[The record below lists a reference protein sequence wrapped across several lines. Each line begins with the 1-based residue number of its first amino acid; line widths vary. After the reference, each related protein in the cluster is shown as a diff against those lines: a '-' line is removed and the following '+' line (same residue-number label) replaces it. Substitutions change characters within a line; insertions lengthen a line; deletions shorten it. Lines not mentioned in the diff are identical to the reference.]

1 MANLLESSQT
11 SATTVPQF
19 YTDYLTNLASQGQ
32 TAEQGAQY
40 VGAQPL
46 QTQAFQQIGNTD
58 NQFQPAITS
67 GESLVNQAA
76 TQNIPGAAAPYLQA
90 GTSTSPLSA
99 LNPYASQIASSS
111 PADLASQYMSPYIN
125 TAVQSMSDIAQRNLQ
140 QNLDPQAT
148 AAAVGSGQF
157 GSQRGA
163 QVLGQVNRQAQQDLE
178 AQIATMENT
187 GYGQALNAAGQ
198 YQSTLGQVG
207 STAANAQNQANQAQL
222 TAGQTAGNLT
232 GQQSQALQNA
242 GIGFGTLGTQG
253 QTMNLA
259 DVNAMS
265 SLGGQQQQI
274 GQNEQSYPLTK
285 LASLSNIMQGAQIPT
300 TVTSTLDTSPL
311 STIASLGS
319 TGLGLLQPKYDAAG
333 NAIPNSAPLS
343 TISNWF
349 NGATSSPT
357 TTPGYST
364 ALPPGATYA
373 GNDANG
379 NPIYNDPNNTG
390 MFITATG
397 DNTGAPVGNIVNPN
411 PVNTNP
417 VDPNPVD
424 PNAVDPN
431 AVDPNATD

>member
-46 QTQAFQQIGNTD
+46 QTQAFQQIGDTA
-58 NQFQPAITS
+58 NQFQPAIAG
-67 GESLVNQAA
+67 GENLVNQAA

-99 LNPYASQIASSS
+99 LNPYASKIASSS

-125 TAVQSMSDIAQRNLQ
+125 TAVQSMSDIAQRNIQ

-178 AQIATMENT
+178 AQIAAMENT
-187 GYGQALNAAGQ
+187 GYGQALSAAGQ

-242 GIGFGTLGTQG
+242 GIGLGTLGTQG
-253 QTMNLA
+253 NTMNLA
-259 DVNAMS
+259 DVNALS
-265 SLGGQQQQI
+265 ALGGQQQQI
-274 GQNEQSYPLTK
+274 GQNEQNYPLTK

-300 TVTSTLDTSPL
+300 TVTSTLNASPL

-333 NAIPNSAPLS
+333 KEIPNSAPLS

-349 NGATSSPT
+349 KGDTSSPT
-357 TTPGYST
+357 TTPGYNT
-364 ALPPGATYA
+364 ALPNGATYA
-373 GNDANG
+373 GNNANG
-379 NPIYNDPNNTG
+379 DPIYNDPNNTG

-397 DNTGAPVGNIVNPN
+397 DNTGAPTGYDPNIDNFVNPN
-411 PVNTNP
+411 P
-417 VDPNPVD
+417 
-424 PNAVDPN
+424 
-431 AVDPNATD
+431 